1 MTSRPDRTLCT
12 VEIFRRLVEAAP
24 GEVEALIRAGTIQ
37 RAGPGCV
44 ALIPAT
50 RAFIEH
56 VKAKARNASLTTAQE
71 AAKTARAE
79 ASELALM
86 VESREMV
93 ADDEAQAALD
103 HLVATITSAI
113 SCIPARVSRDLPTR
127 AATDAALRSVQAA
140 IADDLAKA

>member
-1 MTSRPDRTLCT
+1 MTSRPDPTLCT
-12 VEIFRRLVEAAP
+12 VETFKVLVMAQP
-24 GEVEALIRAGTIQ
+24 GEVEAMIRAGAIQ
-37 RAGPGCV
+37 RAGPGRV

-56 VKAKARNASLTTAQE
+56 VRSKARNSSLAAAQE
-71 AAKTARAE
+71 QAKAARAE

-86 VESREMV
+86 AERREMV

-103 HLVATITSAI
+103 HLVAAITSAI

-127 AATDAALRSVQAA
+127 AAMDAALRSVQAA
-140 IADDLAKA
+140 IADDLAKT